1 MNKQTLRGVDPET
14 TSEEA
19 VAEYL
24 QRHPDFFERNPA
36 VLARLRVPH
45 ERGVSTV
52 SLVER
57 QVHVLRDKNQKL
69 ESKLRELVEVAR
81 SNDALSDKIHRLA
94 RRLIRAQGAVPVLD
108 ALEGSLRDDFG
119 ASQWLIVL
127 TRTDVAELAGLDNRH
142 LRVVE
147 RASPDLK
154 MFDTF
159 FESARPR
166 CGQIRD
172 SQRDYL
178 FGAGT
183 VAIGSAALVPLGP
196 EAAFGLL
203 AIGSPDVERFH
214 PTMSTDFLARIG
226 DLVSEAVAGL

>member
-1 MNKQTLRGVDPET
+1 MNKQSVRGVDAESV
-14 TSEEA
+14 SEEA

-24 QRHPDFFERNPA
+24 QRNPDFFERNA
-36 VLARLRVPH
+36 NVLARLRVPH
-45 ERGVSTV
+45 ERGLSTV

-57 QVHVLRDKNQKL
+57 QVLVLREKNQKL
-69 ESKLRELVEVAR
+69 ESKLRELVDVAR
-81 SNDALSDKIHRLA
+81 SNDSLSDKIHRLA
-94 RRLIRAQGAVPVLD
+94 RRLIRARGAAGLLET
-108 ALEGSLRDDFG
+108 LEGSLREDFG
-119 ASQWLIVL
+119 ASQWLIVS
-127 TRTDVAELAGLDNRH
+127 TRTDVAGLNQLNHRH
-142 LRVVE
+142 IRMVE
-147 RASPDLK
+147 RGNADLK

-178 FGAGT
+178 FGEGT

-196 EAAFGLL
+196 DASYGLL

-226 DLVSEAVAGL
+226 DLVSEAVGAL

>member
-1 MNKQTLRGVDPET
+1 MNKQNIRGVDPSPA
-14 TSEEA
+14 SEEA

-24 QRHPDFFERNPA
+24 QRNPDFFERNGN

-57 QVHVLRDKNQKL
+57 QVLVLREKNQKL
-69 ESKLRELVEVAR
+69 EGKLRELVDVAR
-81 SNDALSDKIHRLA
+81 SNDALSDKIHNLA
-94 RRLIRAQGAVPVLD
+94 RRLIRARGANELLD
-108 ALEGSLRDDFG
+108 ALEASLREDFG
-119 ASQWLIVL
+119 ASQWLMVV
-127 TRTDVAELAGLDNRH
+127 TRPGLPDLMQVQSGH
-142 LRVVE
+142 LRVVD
-147 RASPDLK
+147 RASPELR

-159 FESARPR
+159 FESSRPR

-178 FGAGT
+178 FGEGT
-183 VAIGSAALVPLGP
+183 VSIGSAALVPLGAN
-196 EAAFGLL
+196 AAFGLL
-203 AIGSPDVERFH
+203 AIGSPDAERFL

-226 DLVSEAVAGL
+226 ELVSEAVGVL

>member
-1 MNKQTLRGVDPET
+1 MNKQPLRGVDAES

-19 VAEYL
+19 VADYL
-24 QRHPDFFERNPA
+24 QRNPDFFERNA
-36 VLARLRVPH
+36 SVLARLRVPH

-57 QVHVLRDKNQKL
+57 QVLVLRDKNQKL
-69 ESKLRELVEVAR
+69 EAKLRELVDVAR

-94 RRLIRAQGAVPVLD
+94 RRLIRARGAAQVLET
-108 ALEGSLRDDFG
+108 LEASLRDDFG

-127 TRTDVAELAGLDNRH
+127 TRSAVPELAGTDNRH
-142 LRVVE
+142 LRTVE
-147 RASPDLK
+147 RAHPDIR

-196 EAAFGLL
+196 ESSFGLL

-226 DLVSEAVAGL
+226 DLVSEAVATF

>member
-1 MNKQTLRGVDPET
+1 MNKQNMRGVDAES

-24 QRHPDFFERNPA
+24 QRNPDFFERNA
-36 VLARLRVPH
+36 NVLARLRVPH

-57 QVHVLRDKNQKL
+57 QVLVLRDKNQKL
-69 ESKLRELVEVAR
+69 EGKLRELVDVAR
-81 SNDALSDKIHRLA
+81 SNDSLSDKIHRLA
-94 RRLIRAQGAVPVLD
+94 RRLIRARGAAQL
-108 ALEGSLRDDFG
+108 LETLEVSLREDFG

-127 TRTDVAELAGLDNRH
+127 TRTDVPELNQLTNRH
-142 LRVVE
+142 IRMVE
-147 RASPDLK
+147 RSNADLR

-178 FGAGT
+178 FGEGT

-196 EAAFGLL
+196 EAAYGLL

-226 DLVSEAVAGL
+226 DLVSEAVGAL